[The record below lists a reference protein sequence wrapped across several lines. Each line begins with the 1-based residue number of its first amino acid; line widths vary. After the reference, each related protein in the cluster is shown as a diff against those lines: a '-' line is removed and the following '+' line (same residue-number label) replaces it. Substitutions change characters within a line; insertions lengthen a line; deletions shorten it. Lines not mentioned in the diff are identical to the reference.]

1 MKRVL
6 VRISPLPPVYH
17 GPRLDVGEGN
27 KAATLINFDLFTGVE
42 IQLEET
48 YTSQK

>member
-6 VRISPLPPVYH
+6 VWISPLPLVYH
-17 GPRLDVGEGN
+17 GPRLDMGEGSE
-27 KAATLINFDLFTGVE
+27 AATLINFDLLTGVE